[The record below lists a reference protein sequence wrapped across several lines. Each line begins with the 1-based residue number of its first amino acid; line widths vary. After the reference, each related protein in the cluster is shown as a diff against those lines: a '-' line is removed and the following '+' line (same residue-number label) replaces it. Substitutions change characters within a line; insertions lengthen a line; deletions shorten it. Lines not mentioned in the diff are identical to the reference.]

1 MAENSIKPLIKE
13 AIKVSMKSGEKEK
26 TITLRMAINDIQ
38 TAEKIKR
45 TSLTDS
51 DTGLVIQSM
60 IKQRKE
66 SMSQFQ
72 SAGRDELAQKEGREI
87 EILSEFLPL
96 QLSEEK
102 INLAV
107 QEAIENLKAET
118 PQDIGKVMGSLK
130 PSLQGKVDMSLV
142 SKIVKESLTKEN

>member
-1 MAENSIKPLIKE
+1 MVENSIKPLIKE

-26 TITLRMAINDIQ
+26 TITLRMAIHDIQ
-38 TAEKIKR
+38 TAEKVKR
-45 TSLTDS
+45 TSLNDS
-51 DTGLVIQSM
+51 DTGLLIQSM

-130 PSLQGKVDMSLV
+130 PSLQGKADMSLV
-142 SKIVKESLTKEN
+142 SKIVKESLTK

>member
-51 DTGLVIQSM
+51 NAGLVIQSM

-102 INLAV
+102 INLV
-107 QEAIENLKAET
+107 VKEAIENLKAET

-130 PSLQGKVDMSLV
+130 PSLQGKADMSLV
-142 SKIVKESLTKEN
+142 SKIVKESLTK

>member
-1 MAENSIKPLIKE
+1 MVENSIKPLIKE

-26 TITLRMAINDIQ
+26 TITLRMAIHDIQ
-38 TAEKIKR
+38 TAEKVKR
-45 TSLTDS
+45 TSLNDS
-51 DTGLVIQSM
+51 DTGLLIQSM

-130 PSLQGKVDMSLV
+130 PSLQGNLIGLISVF
-142 SKIVKESLTKEN
+142 

>member
-51 DTGLVIQSM
+51 NTGLVIQSM

-66 SMSQFQ
+66 SMSQFR

-102 INLAV
+102 INLV
-107 QEAIENLKAET
+107 VKEAIENLNAET

>member
-1 MAENSIKPLIKE
+1 MVENSIKPLIKE
-13 AIKVSMKSGEKEK
+13 AKKVSMKSGEKEK
-26 TITLRMAINDIQ
+26 TITLRMAIHDIQ
-38 TAEKIKR
+38 TAEKVKR
-45 TSLTDS
+45 TSLNDS
-51 DTGLVIQSM
+51 DTGLLIQSM

-66 SMSQFQ
+66 SKSQFQ

-130 PSLQGKVDMSLV
+130 PSLQGKADMSLV
-142 SKIVKESLTKEN
+142 SKIVKESLAK

>member
-26 TITLRMAINDIQ
+26 TITLRMAIHEIQ

-45 TSLTDS
+45 TSLTES
-51 DTGLVIQSM
+51 YTGLVIQSM

-107 QEAIENLKAET
+107 KEAIENLKAET

-142 SKIVKESLTKEN
+142 SKIVKESLAK

>member
-1 MAENSIKPLIKE
+1 
-13 AIKVSMKSGEKEK
+13 MKSGEKEK

-66 SMSQFQ
+66 SKSQFQ

-107 QEAIENLKAET
+107 KEAIETLKAET

-130 PSLQGKVDMSLV
+130 PSLQGKADMSLV
-142 SKIVKESLTKEN
+142 SKIVKESLTK

>member
-1 MAENSIKPLIKE
+1 MVENSIKPLIKE

-26 TITLRMAINDIQ
+26 TITLRMAIHDIQ
-38 TAEKIKR
+38 TAEKVKR
-45 TSLTDS
+45 TSLNDS
-51 DTGLVIQSM
+51 DTGLLIQSM

-66 SMSQFQ
+66 SKSQFQ

-130 PSLQGKVDMSLV
+130 PSLQGKADMSLV
-142 SKIVKESLTKEN
+142 SKIVKESLTK

>member
-26 TITLRMAINDIQ
+26 TITLRMAIHDIQ
-38 TAEKIKR
+38 TAEKVKR
-45 TSLTDS
+45 TSLNDS
-51 DTGLVIQSM
+51 DTGLLIQSM

-66 SMSQFQ
+66 SKSQFQ

-102 INLAV
+102 INLV
-107 QEAIENLKAET
+107 VKEAIENLKAET

-130 PSLQGKVDMSLV
+130 PSLQGKADMSLV
-142 SKIVKESLTKEN
+142 SKIVKESLAK

>member
-51 DTGLVIQSM
+51 NTGLVIQSM

-102 INLAV
+102 INLV
-107 QEAIENLKAET
+107 VKEAIENLKAET

-130 PSLQGKVDMSLV
+130 PSLQGKADMSLV
-142 SKIVKESLTKEN
+142 SKIVKESLAK

>member
-13 AIKVSMKSGEKEK
+13 AIKVSMKSAEKEK

-45 TSLTDS
+45 TSLTDY

-66 SMSQFQ
+66 SKSQFQ

-130 PSLQGKVDMSLV
+130 PSLQGKADMSLV
-142 SKIVKESLTKEN
+142 SKIVKESLTK

>member
-51 DTGLVIQSM
+51 NAGLVIQSM

-102 INLAV
+102 INLV
-107 QEAIENLKAET
+107 VKEAIENLKAET

-130 PSLQGKVDMSLV
+130 PSLQGKADMSLV
-142 SKIVKESLTKEN
+142 SKIVKESLAK

>member
-1 MAENSIKPLIKE
+1 MVENSIKPLIKE
-13 AIKVSMKSGEKEK
+13 AIKVSMRSGEKEK
-26 TITLRMAINDIQ
+26 VITLRMAINDIQ
-38 TAEKIKR
+38 TAEKVKR
-45 TSLTDS
+45 TSLNDS
-51 DTGLVIQSM
+51 DTGLLIQSM

-66 SMSQFQ
+66 SKSQFQ

-107 QEAIENLKAET
+107 KEAIENLNAET

>member
-38 TAEKIKR
+38 TAEKVKR
-45 TSLTDS
+45 TSLNDS

-87 EILSEFLPL
+87 EILTEFLPE

-107 QEAIENLKAET
+107 KEAIETLKAET

-130 PSLQGKVDMSLV
+130 PSLQGKADMSLV

>member
-26 TITLRMAINDIQ
+26 TITLRMAIHEIQ

-45 TSLTDS
+45 TSLTES
-51 DTGLVIQSM
+51 YTGLVIQSM

-102 INLAV
+102 INLV
-107 QEAIENLKAET
+107 VKEAIENLKAET

-130 PSLQGKVDMSLV
+130 PSLQGKADMSLV
-142 SKIVKESLTKEN
+142 SKIVKESLTKQI

>member
-1 MAENSIKPLIKE
+1 MGENSIKPLIKE

-72 SAGRDELAQKEGREI
+72 SAGRDVLAQKEGREI

-107 QEAIENLKAET
+107 KEAIENLKAET

-130 PSLQGKVDMSLV
+130 PSLQGKADMSLV
-142 SKIVKESLTKEN
+142 SKIVKESLAK

>member
-1 MAENSIKPLIKE
+1 MAENSIKPIIKE
-13 AIKVSMKSGEKEK
+13 AIKFSMKSGEKEK
-26 TITLRMAINDIQ
+26 TITLRMAMHEIQ
-38 TAEKIKR
+38 TVEKIKR
-45 TSLTDS
+45 TSLSDS
-51 DTGLVIQSM
+51 YTGLIIQSM

-102 INLAV
+102 INLV
-107 QEAIENLKAET
+107 VKEAIENLKAET

-130 PSLQGKVDMSLV
+130 PSLQGKADMSLV
-142 SKIVKESLTKEN
+142 SKIVKESLAK